1 MQWLDIPNL
10 WQYVTVPIVAAFV
23 GWFTNWIA
31 ILLTFYPIR
40 FIGIPPYLGWQGII
54 PSKAD
59 RMARIS
65 VDASLAKIG
74 TPRDV
79 FAEMDP
85 ALMKDHF
92 VRTLTP
98 WSEWYVKDVLFET
111 YPRLWKVLPE
121 FAKKAIFTRVADH
134 LPEVVEQIMG
144 DLTDNIDEVL
154 DLKWLAVRELSQ
166 DPKLLVRIFQECGE
180 QEFKF
185 IINSG
190 IYFGFLFGI
199 VQAIAWY
206 LYPANWTL
214 PAFGVLVGTAT
225 NWIALKII
233 FSPLQ
238 PIKIGPFTL
247 QGLFLKR
254 QKEVA
259 RVYCRI
265 ITNEILT
272 MPNIAD
278 TLMNG
283 PNAERM
289 HEIIGDRVNTSID
302 EAIQRT
308 PEVAE
313 FVRIAGGNLKIDKVK
328 RSLSNKAISMFSG
341 PFNDSAFAKG
351 RQEVVEDLLYS
362 RMIEMT
368 PQEFQDLL
376 RPAFQE
382 DEAKLVAAG
391 AVLGALAGAVQM
403 VIYLL

>member
-31 ILLTFYPIR
+31 ILLTFYPIG

-54 PSKAD
+54 PSKAE

-74 TPRDV
+74 TPQDV
-79 FAEMDP
+79 FAELDP
-85 ALMKDHF
+85 VLMKDHF
-92 VRTLTP
+92 VRTLAP
-98 WSEWYVKDVLFET
+98 WSEWYAKDVLFET
-111 YPRLWKVLPE
+111 YPRLWKLLPD
-121 FAKKAIFTRVADH
+121 FAKKAIFNRVADRI
-134 LPEVVEQIMG
+134 PDIVEHIMS
-144 DLTDNIDEVL
+144 DMTENIDEVL
-154 DLKWLAVRELSQ
+154 DLKWLAVRELSR
-166 DPKLLVRIFQECGE
+166 DPALLVRIFQECGE
-180 QEFKF
+180 REFKF

-199 VQAIAWY
+199 IQAIAWY
-206 LYPANWTL
+206 LYPVNWTL

-233 FSPLQ
+233 FAPLE
-238 PIKIGPFTL
+238 PIRIGPFVF

-265 ITNEILT
+265 ITTEILT

-283 PNAERM
+283 PNAATM
-289 HEIIGDRVNTSID
+289 HGIIAERVNTTID
-302 EAIQRT
+302 EAIQT
-308 PEVAE
+308 SPEVAE
-313 FVRIAGGNLKIDKVK
+313 IVRLAGDSLRIERVK
-328 RSLSNKAISMFSG
+328 RSISDKAISMFAN
-341 PFNDSAFAKG
+341 PFHDATFAKG
-351 RQEVVEDLLYS
+351 RQKVVEDLLYS
-362 RMIEMT
+362 RMIDMT
-368 PQEFQDLL
+368 PREFQELL

-391 AVLGALAGAVQM
+391 AVLGAIAGAIQM
-403 VIYLL
+403 VIYLM